1 MISEDPTQEKEI
13 SLAMLLH
20 LLLVDCAGVSKLA
33 LTGQNEQQATAPA
46 AQELFFQAIDKLVC
60 SDDETLSMNGGL
72 VLTTVTNCQ
81 MCLMMAQVCHTLIL
95 KKLFPIARDAL
106 VGSAY
111 QNLVLWNHPPD
122 GGAQFPAA
130 EHVQAFKTFKAQDQD
145 LQMDKVSAM
154 IVAQT
159 VSGTRVS
166 LGQLSRNYL
175 EACKHV

>member
-20 LLLVDCAGVSKLA
+20 LLLVDCAGVSMLA

-46 AQELFFQAIDKLVC
+46 AQELFFQAIDKLVR
-60 SDDETLSMNGGL
+60 SDGTLRMNGGL
-72 VLTTVTNCQ
+72 VLPTVTNCQ
-81 MCLMMAQVCHTLIL
+81 MCIMMAQVCHTLIF

-130 EHVQAFKTFKAQDQD
+130 EHVQAIKNFKAQDQD
-145 LQMDKVSAM
+145 LQMEKVSAM

-166 LGQLSRNYL
+166 LGQLSKNYL